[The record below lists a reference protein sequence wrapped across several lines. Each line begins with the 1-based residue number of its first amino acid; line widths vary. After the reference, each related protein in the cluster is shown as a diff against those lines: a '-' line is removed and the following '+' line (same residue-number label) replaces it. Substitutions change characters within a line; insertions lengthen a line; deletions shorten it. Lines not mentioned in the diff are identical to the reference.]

1 MTVAAPVLG
10 RIADPWRVLV
20 VDDDEQV
27 HAVTRLALGDFQF
40 EGRPLEILNAMSAE
54 QARALWRS
62 TADIALVLLDVV
74 METETAGLDFVRFVR
89 EEMGDLHARL
99 VLRTGH
105 AGQVPPLDL
114 VARYEIDDYRTKTE
128 LTFERLNV
136 IVGTALRNYR
146 LLTKMALR
154 QRQLEE
160 ALLDLE
166 RFVFLASHD
175 LQTPLHSTLNFA
187 QLLERRHSAE
197 LSPVARELLDY
208 VVGGAREMEELVN
221 GLLEYSDAGRGDDVF
236 RSEPLDDILDVTCG
250 RLHALIERRS
260 VTIERG
266 EFPPI
271 ICNPAQIALLLL
283 NLVENAIKFQPG
295 DHPWVRVEARDA
307 GLSWELRVVDR
318 GIGIDAPYLEYVF
331 APFRHLHTADQYP
344 GSGIGLA
351 ICRRIAEAHGGHIRA
366 ESVKDQGTTIIVT
379 LPKRVMG
386 CARLSLLRNDARS
399 GSSA

>member
-1 MTVAAPVLG
+1 MTGDAPVLA
-10 RIADPWRVLV
+10 RVADPWRVLV

-27 HAVTRLALGDFQF
+27 HAVTRLALGDFHF
-40 EGRPLEILNAMSAE
+40 EGRPLDILNAVSAE
-54 QARALWRS
+54 QARAIWRS
-62 TADIALVLLDVV
+62 TSNIALVLLDVV
-74 METETAGLDFVRFVR
+74 METDVAGLDFVRFVR

-105 AGQVPPLDL
+105 AGQVPALDL

-146 LLTKMALR
+146 LLTMMAQR

-187 QLLERRHSAE
+187 QLLERRHAAE

-208 VVGGAREMEELVN
+208 VVGGAREMEQLVN
-221 GLLEYSDAGRGDDVF
+221 GLLVYSDAGRGDDVLK
-236 RSEPLDDILDVTCG
+236 SEPLDDILDITCG
-250 RLHALIERRS
+250 RLRGLIERRGAS
-260 VTIERG
+260 IERS
-266 EFPPI
+266 ELPSI
-271 ICNPAQIALLLL
+271 ICNPAQVALLLL

-295 DHPWVRVEARDA
+295 DRPWVRVEARDA
-307 GLSWELRVVDR
+307 GLSWELRVIDR
-318 GIGIDAPYLEYVF
+318 GIGIDAPYLEHVF

-351 ICRRIAEAHGGHIRA
+351 ICRRIAEAHGGHIHA
-366 ESVKDQGTTIIVT
+366 ESVKGQGTTIIVAM
-379 LPKRVMG
+379 PKRVQAPA
-386 CARLSLLRNDARS
+386 CEPSP
-399 GSSA
+399 